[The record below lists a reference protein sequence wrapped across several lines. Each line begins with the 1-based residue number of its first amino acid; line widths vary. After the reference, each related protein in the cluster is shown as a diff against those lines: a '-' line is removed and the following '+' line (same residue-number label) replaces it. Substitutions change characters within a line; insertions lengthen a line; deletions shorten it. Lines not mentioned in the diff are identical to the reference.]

1 MKRMYEFMCAD
12 GHVTEHLIDDSRR
25 TALCKECSANAIRI
39 LSTPQI
45 KLEGITGSFP
55 GAADKWVKVRAE
67 RLRQEQKKA
76 SQE

>member
-1 MKRMYEFMCAD
+1 MYEFMCAD
-12 GHVTEHLIDDSRR
+12 GHVTEHLIDDSYR

-45 KLEGITGSFP
+45 KLEGITGAFP
-55 GAADKWVKVRAE
+55 GAADKWVKNRAE
-67 RLRQEQKKA
+67 KLQQEQKA